1 MSRVIEV
8 RSAGVALG
16 GRPILRDIDAHVDQ
30 GEVVALLGPNGSGK
44 STLMKAI
51 LGLVP
56 LVRGSIELFG
66 TALSDFERWSELGY
80 VPQRNT
86 TVSGVPA
93 TVREVVSTGRLS
105 HRRPFRPARR
115 EDREAVTRALA
126 TVGLGDRAHSHVATL
141 SGGQHQRLLMARALA
156 GAPSLL
162 MLDEPNAGVDLPS
175 QARIAQALAALAAD
189 GATIVVVLHELGP
202 LAPLIQRTIVME
214 EGRIAYD
221 GPPSGA
227 AAADHAHHD
236 EDLPLL
242 LGFPGFAAPLEG
254 SEE

>member
-1 MSRVIEV
+1 MPRVIDV
-8 RSAGVALG
+8 RGAGVALG
-16 GRPILRDIDAHVDQ
+16 GRPILRDIDVSVDR
-30 GEVVALLGPNGSGK
+30 GEIVALLGPNGSGK
-44 STLMKAI
+44 STLMKAM

-56 LVRGSIELFG
+56 LLRGSIELFG
-66 TALSDFERWSELGY
+66 TSLPDFNRWSELGY
-80 VPQRNT
+80 VPQRTT

-105 HRRPFRPARR
+105 HRRAFRPARR
-115 EDREAVTRALA
+115 EDRAAVTRALA
-126 TVGLGDRAHSHVATL
+126 TVGLSDRAHSHVATL

-162 MLDEPNAGVDLPS
+162 MLDEPTAGVDLPS
-175 QARIAQALAALAAD
+175 QARIAQALTALAGG

-202 LAPLIQRTIVME
+202 LAPLIQRCVVME

-221 GPPSGA
+221 GPPSGVA
-227 AAADHAHHD
+227 THDHAHH
-236 EDLPLL
+236 EEELPLL

-254 SEE
+254 GDE